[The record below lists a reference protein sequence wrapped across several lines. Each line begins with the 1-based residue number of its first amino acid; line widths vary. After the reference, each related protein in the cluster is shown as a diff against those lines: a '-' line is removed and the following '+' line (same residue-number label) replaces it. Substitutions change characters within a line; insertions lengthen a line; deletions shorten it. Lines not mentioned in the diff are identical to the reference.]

1 MKPLPPLNAL
11 RYFLVA
17 ANCLSFKAAA
27 QQMFVTQA
35 AISQHIKTLE
45 DFLDCQLFVRG
56 HRSISL
62 TQAGQDLLPDIAT
75 GFEYLIKGVAN
86 VRGDSRPNVL
96 NITVI
101 ESLSTRWL
109 VPRLYLFQQL
119 YPHISV
125 RIQPSNKLLGFAQND
140 LDLAVRFGKGEYQ
153 QLECRKLADD
163 TLYLVCHPRLA
174 TDALTPES
182 LSALPALKENS
193 GDILPA
199 WEQFYAQHNLQPT
212 IGPNALQVEDSTLT
226 IVEAALAG
234 QGVAMLRHSL
244 IYEQL
249 ARRQL
254 VRLFDFSYPCE
265 YAYYLVA
272 PQQHY
277 TRQKVQLFSNWL
289 IEMFEQI
296 PK

>member
-1 MKPLPPLNAL
+1 MNQLPPLNAL
-11 RYFLVA
+11 RYFLA
-17 ANCLSFKAAA
+17 AAKSLSFKSAA
-27 QQMFVTQA
+27 QQMFVTQS

-45 DFLDCQLFVRG
+45 DFLECQLFVRG
-56 HRSISL
+56 YRSVSL

-75 GFEYLIKGVAN
+75 GFEYLTKGVAN
-86 VRGDSRPNVL
+86 VRGDTRPKVL
-96 NITVI
+96 NITVN

-109 VPRLYLFQQL
+109 VPRLYLFQQR
-119 YPHISV
+119 YPDISV
-125 RIQPSNKLLGFAQND
+125 RIEPSNKLLAFAQND
-140 LDLAVRFGKGEYQ
+140 LDLAVRFGKGDHP
-153 QLECRKLADD
+153 QLESRKLADD

-174 TDALTPES
+174 KHTLTPES

-193 GDILPA
+193 RDILPA
-199 WEQFYAQHNLQPT
+199 WEQFYAQHKLLPS
-212 IGPNALQVEDSTLT
+212 IGHNALQVEDSTIT

-234 QGVAMLRHSL
+234 QSVAMLRHSL

-249 ARRQL
+249 ARGQL

-272 PQQHY
+272 PHQHFA
-277 TRQKVQLFSNWL
+277 REKVQLFSKWL
-289 IEMFEQI
+289 VAMFEKI